1 MFYELRQYRIQPG
14 QMDAWIKLFEEE
26 ILPFQVSKGMV
37 ISGAFQGEEDK
48 SVWVWLRRFESEKQR
63 AQQYKD
69 VYESDHWK
77 NVIAPKIGP
86 LMDRSGMNV
95 QRIVPTQASVL
106 R

>member
-1 MFYELRQYRIQPG
+1 VFYELRQYRIQPG

-37 ISGAFQGEEDK
+37 ISGCFQGEEDK
-48 SVWVWLRRFESEKQR
+48 SVWVWIRRFESEAER
-63 AQQYKD
+63 ERLYRT
-69 VYESDHWK
+69 VYESDEWK
-77 NVIAPKIGP
+77 NVIVPKIQP
-86 LMDRSGMNV
+86 LMDRTGMNV